1 MNYFIILTLTLWH
14 LYQRVCL
21 CRFPQELNVGQVSAA
36 MLWSLFSQ
44 DMKYALEGI
53 DSSHFLYSLC
63 SKHCWLHRYGVET
76 LDICVRYKNVLCDI

>member
-1 MNYFIILTLTLWH
+1 MCIFTSSEL
-14 LYQRVCL
+14 VCVCV

-53 DSSHFLYSLC
+53 DNLC
-63 SKHCWLHRYGVET
+63 VYNFWQQKYRFEM
-76 LDICVRYKNVLCDI
+76 LCIVDV